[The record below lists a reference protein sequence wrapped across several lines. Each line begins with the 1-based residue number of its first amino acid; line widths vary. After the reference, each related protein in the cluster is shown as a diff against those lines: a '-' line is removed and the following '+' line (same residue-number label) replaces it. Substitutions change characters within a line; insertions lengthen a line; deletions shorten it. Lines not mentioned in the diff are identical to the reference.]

1 MKTLDQMTLEELKN
15 CKPETV
21 EFGVILE
28 MASKLSR
35 AFNPDRIVL
44 FGSYARGEAT
54 EHSDIDFLV
63 IMPTDQPRPK
73 RSVPMYR
80 LLRNYL
86 LSVDII
92 VRTQEEADEYANLPF
107 SFMQTALREGV
118 TLYDREA

>member
-1 MKTLDQMTLEELKN
+1 MTLEELRT
-15 CKPETV
+15 CKPEKV

-35 AFNPDRIVL
+35 AFNPDKIIL

-63 IMPTDQPRPK
+63 IMPTDLPRPK

-107 SFMQTALREGV
+107 SFVQTVLREGV
-118 TLYDREA
+118 TLYDRKA